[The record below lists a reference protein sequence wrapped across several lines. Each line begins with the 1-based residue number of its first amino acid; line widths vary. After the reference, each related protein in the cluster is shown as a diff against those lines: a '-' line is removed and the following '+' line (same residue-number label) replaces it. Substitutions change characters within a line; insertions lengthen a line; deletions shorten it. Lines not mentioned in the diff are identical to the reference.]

1 MDGMELC
8 RQVRALDRGSYT
20 YLLFTTAHASKRDFV
35 DAVRAGADDWSCPD
49 FPDAERSTYAP
60 GVRTMG
66 KQRRKYTDDFKRDA
80 VRMMR
85 NRGTRTVA
93 EIADDLGVAPTIL
106 HRWAHV
112 LDKDA
117 VAKRNE
123 EGETLEQEVRRLR
136 KEVEQLK
143 VEKAILKK
151 AAAFFAK
158 DSE

>member
-1 MDGMELC
+1 M
-8 RQVRALDRGSYT
+8 A
-20 YLLFTTAHASKRDFV
+20 
-35 DAVRAGADDWSCPD
+35 
-49 FPDAERSTYAP
+49 
-60 GVRTMG
+60 
-66 KQRRKYTDDFKRDA
+66 KQRRKYTEEFKRDA

-93 EIADDLGVAPTIL
+93 EVADDLGVATNIL
-106 HRWAHV
+106 HRWAQK

-117 VAKRNE
+117 VAKRND
-123 EGETLEQEVRRLR
+123 EGETLEQELRRLR
-136 KEVEQLK
+136 KEVEQLR

>member
-1 MDGMELC
+1 
-8 RQVRALDRGSYT
+8 
-20 YLLFTTAHASKRDFV
+20 
-35 DAVRAGADDWSCPD
+35 
-49 FPDAERSTYAP
+49 
-60 GVRTMG
+60 MG
-66 KQRRKYTDDFKRDA
+66 KPRRKYTEEFKRDA

-93 EIADDLGVAPTIL
+93 EIADDLGVATTIL
-106 HRWAHV
+106 HRWAQK

-117 VAKRNE
+117 VAKRND

-136 KEVEQLK
+136 KEVEQLR

-151 AAAFFAK
+151 ATAFFAK

>member
-1 MDGMELC
+1 M
-8 RQVRALDRGSYT
+8 A
-20 YLLFTTAHASKRDFV
+20 
-35 DAVRAGADDWSCPD
+35 
-49 FPDAERSTYAP
+49 
-60 GVRTMG
+60 
-66 KQRRKYTDDFKRDA
+66 KQRRKYTDEFKRDA

-93 EIADDLGVAPTIL
+93 EIADDLGVATTIL
-106 HRWAHV
+106 HRWAQK

-117 VAKRNE
+117 VAKRND

-136 KEVEQLK
+136 KEVEQLR

-151 AAAFFAK
+151 AAAFFAR